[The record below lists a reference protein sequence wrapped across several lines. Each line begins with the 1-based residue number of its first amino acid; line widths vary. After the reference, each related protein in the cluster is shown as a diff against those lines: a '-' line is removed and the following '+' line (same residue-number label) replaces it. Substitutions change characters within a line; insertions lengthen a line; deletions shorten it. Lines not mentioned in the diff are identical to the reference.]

1 MEWTNDLTL
10 EFLTLLENE
19 PGIWN
24 PRIPDHKNRNKATDA
39 WTNIYTQFGV
49 ECSVDELKRKK
60 ESLMA
65 MFRRLLN
72 KVKSSLKSY
81 AGSDD
86 IFKPSWF
93 AYETMANCL

>member
-1 MEWTNDLTL
+1 
-10 EFLTLLENE
+10 
-19 PGIWN
+19 
-24 PRIPDHKNRNKATDA
+24 
-39 WTNIYTQFGV
+39 
-49 ECSVDELKRKK
+49 
-60 ESLMA
+60 MA